1 MDQYPKKGRIRLLAA
16 TLVVAAAAGGGC
28 RAVTESTISNDA
40 GSAAQETPQS
50 HFFQTAGNGFQV
62 RQPAKSWR
70 SLQRDNVV
78 IQRLDYSCGSAA
90 LATLLRYY
98 FEDDTGEQ
106 EILETIFARLRRSQ
120 NPQAE
125 LKDRV
130 ENGFSM
136 LDLLNASK
144 DLGYLGAVVRIP
156 IAKLAQSQAP
166 VIVRIEKYDY
176 KHFVVFRG
184 IHDDTVYL
192 ADPIRGNVRLSV
204 QEFLN
209 QWSGE
214 SLFLGKSG
222 FGLPKEYPMVLR
234 VRGPARPE
242 LQVARQALFPVR

>member
-1 MDQYPKKGRIRLLAA
+1 MIGHRNDKGIRLLAA
-16 TLVVAAAAGGGC
+16 TIVVAAT
-28 RAVTESTISNDA
+28 AVTGCQALTESPVSSNA
-40 GSAAQETPQS
+40 HWSPQVS
-50 HFFQTAGNGFQV
+50 RQSEIFQSVGNGFQV
-62 RQPAKSWR
+62 RQSAKSWR
-70 SLQRDNVV
+70 DFQRDNVV

-98 FEDDTGEQ
+98 FQDDVGEQ
-106 EILETIFARLRRSQ
+106 QILNAIFARLGRSED
-120 NPQAE
+120 PQAE
-125 LKDRV
+125 LKDRI

-166 VIVRIEKYDY
+166 VIVRIEKYGY

-204 QEFLN
+204 QEFLH

-222 FGLPKEYPMVLR
+222 FGLPKDYPMALR
-234 VRGPARPE
+234 VYGPARPE
-242 LQVARQALFPVR
+242 LQVARQALFPVK

>member
-1 MDQYPKKGRIRLLAA
+1 MAGYSNHDGLRLLMAAILIAA
-16 TLVVAAAAGGGC
+16 TAASGC
-28 RAVTESTISNDA
+28 QAISETSGATSAVPSAQDA
-40 GSAAQETPQS
+40 PKSEV
-50 HFFQTAGNGFQV
+50 FQTVGNGFQV
-62 RQPAKSWR
+62 RQAAKSL
-70 SLQRDNVV
+70 SDFQRDNVV

-98 FEDDTGEQ
+98 FQDEVGEK
-106 EILETIFARLRRSQ
+106 EILNTIFARLRRSE

-125 LKDRV
+125 LKDRI

-156 IAKLAQSQAP
+156 ISKLAESQAP
-166 VIVRIEKYDY
+166 VIVRIEKYGY

-192 ADPIRGNVRLSV
+192 ADPIRGNVRLSI
-204 QEFLN
+204 QEFLD

-214 SLFLGKSG
+214 SLFLGKAG
-222 FGLPKEYPMVLR
+222 FGLPKDYPMALR

-242 LQVARQALFPVR
+242 LDVARQALFPLR

>member
-1 MDQYPKKGRIRLLAA
+1 MAGPPKYSGIRLLATA
-16 TLVVAAAAGGGC
+16 IALAAAAATGC
-28 RAVTESTISNDA
+28 QSITD
-40 GSAAQETPQS
+40 SAASS
-50 HFFQTAGNGFQV
+50 HANAPSHSEFFQPVGNGFQV
-62 RQPAKSWR
+62 RRPAKTWR
-70 SLQRDNVV
+70 TLQRDNVV

-98 FEDDTGEQ
+98 FEDDISEQ
-106 EILETIFARLRRSQ
+106 DVLKTIFARLGRSQ
-120 NPQAE
+120 DPQAE
-125 LKDRV
+125 LKDRI

-166 VIVRIEKYDY
+166 VIVRIEKLGY

-192 ADPIRGNVRLSV
+192 ADPIRGNVRLSIE
-204 QEFLN
+204 EFLQ

-214 SLFLGKSG
+214 SLFLGKQG
-222 FGLPKEYPMVLR
+222 FGLPKDYPLALR
-234 VRGPARPE
+234 VTGPARPE
-242 LQVARQALFPVR
+242 FEVARQALFPVK